1 MSTDEATEVG
11 ADRRWAAA
19 AWWGGL
25 VLVAG
30 VVVGRVTGSTVVLVL
45 AVLATAAVG
54 VAVVRTRPAVVSR
67 EEVRLPKRTIRRADV
82 ARITRAP
89 EDSTA
94 LVFLDRDGKVV
105 GLADLFDASGAF
117 REALRR
123 HGWPEVDA
131 PA

>member
-30 VVVGRVTGSTVVLVL
+30 IVVGRVTGSTVVLVL
-45 AVLATAAVG
+45 AVLTAAA
-54 VAVVRTRPAVVSR
+54 VAVAVLRTRPAVVTR
-67 EEVRLPKRTIRRADV
+67 EEVRLPKRTIRRTDV
-82 ARITRAP
+82 ARITRTG
-89 EDSTA
+89 ESTA
-94 LVFLDRDGKVV
+94 LVFLGPDGKVV
-105 GLADLFDASGAF
+105 GIADLFDASGSF